1 MDWPGSQQ
9 VNRHSRALLTILI
22 VAAVGLPY
30 WFFSRKLDVPAAPV
44 HADLGGDVPAPVR
57 GGALIATNRT
67 DPPSFNRIAHPV
79 IATELFAM
87 LTYGRLVR
95 VNRETQDLEPWLAEK
110 WQTSADG
117 KTFTFT
123 LRDGVQWS
131 DGTPFTSADVA
142 FTFEALYDARTASP
156 MASGLMIAGKPLTIA
171 TPDARTVVVTFP
183 EVFGPGIRLLDIV
196 PIVPRHKLAPALAS
210 GTFAKAWAADT
221 PPSELVSLG
230 PFRLTE
236 YKPGERLLFERNPKY
251 WRRDVQGVQLPYAD
265 RLTIE
270 LVPAQDAEL
279 VRLQAGDADFTQQ
292 PLRATD
298 IETMRALQSQ
308 GRVQVLERGVSPE
321 ADSLVFNL
329 RPAKWASEPRAA
341 WLLRKEFRQAV
352 SHAVD
357 RQEFAKTV
365 FLGEAVPVHGP
376 VTPGNAHWY
385 WPDVPRYEFSKEK
398 ALALLSGLGL
408 SNRDR
413 DPWLEDEKGNKAR
426 FTLLTFRGNT
436 VLERSVTVVAD
447 ALRQVGIAVDVVPL
461 EPNVV
466 RQHVVEGDF
475 EVAMIQFTA
484 SDLDPA
490 ISRDFWVSSGSAH
503 FWNSEQKTPATDWEQ
518 QIDDL
523 MTRQAATRDDQ
534 ERRRLFNDVQ
544 RIFAENVPILYFA
557 APRVFIGTSARV
569 TNLHPA
575 LTRPPLMWS
584 VDTMAVKSVAMTH

>member
-1 MDWPGSQQ
+1 MDWPGGQQ

-30 WFFSRKLDVPAAPV
+30 WFYSRRSAGPPGPGTPPPAA
-44 HADLGGDVPAPVR
+44 LVR
-57 GGALIATNRT
+57 GGAIVATSRT
-67 DPPSFNRIAHPV
+67 DPPSFNRIAHQA
-79 IATELFAM
+79 IATEIFA
-87 LTYGRLVR
+87 LATQGRLVR
-95 VNRETQDLEPWLAEK
+95 INRETQELEPWLAET
-110 WQTSADG
+110 WRAGADG
-117 KTFTFT
+117 KTFTLT

-142 FTFEALYDARTASP
+142 FTFAALYDPRTESP
-156 MASGLMIAGKPLTIA
+156 ITSALLVNGKPLAVA
-171 TPDARTVVVTFP
+171 TPDARTVVVTYP
-183 EVFGPGIRLLDIV
+183 DVFGPGIRLLDLL
-196 PIVPRHKLAPALAS
+196 PIMPKHKLATALAG

-230 PFRLTE
+230 PFKLTE
-236 YKPGERLLFERNPKY
+236 YKPGERLIFERNPRY
-251 WRRDVQGVQLPYAD
+251 WRRDSGGVQLPYAD

-279 VRLQAGDADFTQQ
+279 VRLQSGQSDFTQQ

-298 IETMRALQSQ
+298 IEGMRGLKTQ
-308 GRVQVLERGVSPE
+308 GRVQLLELGVSPE
-321 ADSLVFNL
+321 ADSLIFNL
-329 RPAKWASEPRAA
+329 RPTRWARDPRAA
-341 WLLRKEFRQAV
+341 WLSRKEFRQAI

-357 RQEFAKTV
+357 REVFANTV
-365 FLGEAVPVHGP
+365 FLGAAVPINGP
-376 VTPGNAHWY
+376 VTPGNARWF
-385 WPDVPRYEFSKEK
+385 WPSVPRYEFSKDK
-398 ALALLSGLGL
+398 ALALLSGIGL
-408 SNRDR
+408 SNRDQ
-413 DPWLEDEKGNKAR
+413 DPWLEDDKGVEAR

-436 VLERSVTVVAD
+436 VLERSAAVVGD
-447 ALRQVGIAVDVVPL
+447 ALREVGIAVDIVPL

-484 SDLDPA
+484 SDPDPA
-490 ISRDFWVSSGSAH
+490 LSRDFWASSGSAH
-503 FWNSEQKTPATDWEQ
+503 FWNSEQKTPSTDWER

-523 MTRQAATRDDQ
+523 MIKQAATMDDQ

-544 RIFAENVPILYFA
+544 RIFAENLPIIYFA

-569 TNLHPA
+569 TNLHPS

-584 VDTMAVKSVAMTH
+584 VDTMAVRPAETKR